1 MGRCKNCYCDRFETD
16 FWQDLS
22 DVVTGVASFFSS
34 IFDGVPIRSSSDDKK
49 CKCGHYYSSHN

>member
-1 MGRCKNCYCDRFETD
+1 MCRCKKCYCDSFDTD
-16 FWQDLS
+16 FWQDVA

-34 IFDGVPIRSSSDDKK
+34 VFDGAPIKSSSNDKK